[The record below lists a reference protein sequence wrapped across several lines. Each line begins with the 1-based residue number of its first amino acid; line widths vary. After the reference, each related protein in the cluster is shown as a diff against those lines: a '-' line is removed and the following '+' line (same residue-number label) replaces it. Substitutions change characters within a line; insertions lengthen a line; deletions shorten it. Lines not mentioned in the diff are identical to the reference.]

1 MRRRD
6 PPAVAERVLD
16 QRLGPPFGGGA
27 GVWRRSHDVT
37 QGLAPEEHEAEE
49 HVDRPDPL
57 DGWRHDG
64 WVQVLGADQ
73 VMQEAPESAAAIGQE
88 RVDLVYELVE
98 PSCRPR
104 FVEGGQQGAGRCRQ
118 RHRPLTEATL
128 RSGRSVDIE
137 VRHHVRRQLR
147 LVLVVLWFR
156 FPMVN
161 FPRLCLR
168 CGRAIGQ
175 KNNKNGTKE

>member
-64 WVQVLGADQ
+64 WVQVLGAEQ

-128 RSGRSVDIE
+128 RSGRPVDIE

-161 FPRLCLR
+161 FSRFC
-168 CGRAIGQ
+168 
-175 KNNKNGTKE
+175 